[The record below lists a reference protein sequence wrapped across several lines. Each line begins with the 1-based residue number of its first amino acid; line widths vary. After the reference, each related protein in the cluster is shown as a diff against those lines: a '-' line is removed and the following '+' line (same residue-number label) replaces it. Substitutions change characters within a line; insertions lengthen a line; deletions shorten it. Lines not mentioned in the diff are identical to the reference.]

1 MAAQVS
7 HRAQS
12 LAPSQTLKFS
22 ARSKEL
28 AAEGKSIVSLTAGE
42 PDFFTPDVICEAAME
57 AIKAGHHGYTVNT
70 GLPSLRERIAAK
82 IKRDQGLDVGL
93 DQIVVS
99 NGAKQSIGFSMLAT
113 LNPGDEVIIPTPY
126 WVSYP
131 EMVRFAE
138 GTPTFV
144 RTTYASAYKMN
155 AAQLEQAITPKTRGV
170 ILCSPSNP
178 TGSCY
183 THEELLELAEVLRAH
198 PDVMIYSDE
207 IYEYLVY
214 DGEAPSLFTM
224 APDLFERGV
233 IINGFSKGFAMT
245 GWRLGYMVAPAQ
257 IAKALAKIQSQETSA
272 PSTISQY
279 AGIAAYDMPL
289 SDLEPMKQIFK
300 SRRDKIVQRL
310 QAIPG
315 VKCQTPPGA
324 FYVFPDISERLGQT
338 TDYGVSLETSTDF
351 CMEALEHAGLGMVPG
366 DAFGE
371 PNGIRLSFAASD
383 DQLEAALSRL
393 DTFVG
398 GLTGTSS

>member
-1 MAAQVS
+1 M
-7 HRAQS
+7 
-12 LAPSQTLKFS
+12 
-22 ARSKEL
+22 
-28 AAEGKSIVSLTAGE
+28 
-42 PDFFTPDVICEAAME
+42 
-57 AIKAGHHGYTVNT
+57 NT
-70 GLPSLRERIAAK
+70 GLPALRERIATK

-138 GTPTFV
+138 GVPNFV
-144 RTTYASAYKMN
+144 RTSYESSYKMS
-155 AAQLEQAITPKTRGV
+155 AAQLEQALSPKTRGV

-183 THEELLELAEVLRAH
+183 TQEELLELAEVLRAH

-214 DGEAPSLFTM
+214 DGEAPSLFTV
-224 APDLFERGV
+224 APDLFDRGM

-245 GWRLGYMVAPAQ
+245 GWRLGYLVAPAE
-257 IAKALAKIQSQETSA
+257 IAKGLAKIQSQETSA

-289 SDLEPMKQIFK
+289 TDLEPMKQTFR
-300 SRRDKIVQRL
+300 SRREMVVNRL
-310 QAIPG
+310 KAMPG
-315 VKCQTPPGA
+315 IKCQTPPGA
-324 FYVFPDISERLGQT
+324 FYVFPDISELLGRV
-338 TDYGVSLETSTDF
+338 TDYGASIDTSTDF

-383 DQLEAALSRL
+383 DQLEEALSRL
-393 DTFVG
+393 DAFVG
-398 GLTGTSS
+398 GLTPTTS